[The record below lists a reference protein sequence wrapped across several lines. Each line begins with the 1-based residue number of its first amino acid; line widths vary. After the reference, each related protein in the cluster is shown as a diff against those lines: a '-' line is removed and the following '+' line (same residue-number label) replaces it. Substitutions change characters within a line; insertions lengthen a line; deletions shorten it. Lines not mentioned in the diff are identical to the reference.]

1 MAAVADLESPE
12 ALAVCLCMHPQCSGG
27 EDHDPCCAML
37 ADQLRKRD
45 AAIRERERDGFRER
59 LRLLLGRIDHAITE
73 LAGAGN
79 EVQEAV
85 DGEWIES
92 DSTENRVRRDD
103 RGCVVV
109 TWRLDSDDL
118 AFLAADTVTSD
129 VRELAQATLAT
140 LDADHGQGPDGEGM
154 GLPAA
159 SSGPS
164 LPSEV
169 KRG

>member
-1 MAAVADLESPE
+1 MADVDNA
-12 ALAVCLCMHPQCSGG
+12 
-27 EDHDPCCAML
+27 
-37 ADQLRKRD
+37 
-45 AAIRERERDGFRER
+45 AAIVHRWHQEHGGREEVLGRLLSEWEATIREQERDGFRER
-59 LRLLLGRIDHAITE
+59 LRALLGRIDHAISE

-92 DSTENRVRRDD
+92 DSTDNRVRRDD

-118 AFLAADTVTSD
+118 ALLAADTVTSD

-140 LDADHGQGPDGEGM
+140 VDADHGQGPDGEGM

-169 KRG
+169 KRAVD

>member
-1 MAAVADLESPE
+1 MADLESPE
-12 ALAVCLCMHPQCSGG
+12 DFADRVNGTGSGDAFMQRWRALVSAVR
-27 EDHDPCCAML
+27 ERDH
-37 ADQLRKRD
+37 
-45 AAIRERERDGFRER
+45 AIVERERDGFRER

-79 EVQEAV
+79 EAQEAI

-92 DSTENRVRRDD
+92 GSTDNRVRRDD

-109 TWRLDSDDL
+109 TWRLDGDDL
-118 AFLAADTVTSD
+118 ALLAADTVTSD

-140 LDADHGQGPDGEGM
+140 VDAEHGQGPDGEGM

-169 KRG
+169 DDG